1 MALQHRFQAGLD
13 RREWWLAARVDG
25 KDRGRKAIGPGHA
38 WLAQRKGFFG
48 TLQGGVARVLRWV
61 GHALIASPVLV
72 LLYWTLES
80 VNPLLAGWVVVLFV
94 CTVVA
99 FFAAL
104 NVFIVLA
111 MIRYVLDS
119 QLTLQLWSDDAES
132 QRAAEAL
139 LFPEGT
145 RPTSKTGQVISI
157 GAPADGGIVLRE
169 LVSRA
174 RHVRVLEACDFAIRT
189 ESDELVVVRMEDAPL
204 LLAAREPG
212 TGLLLPE
219 GTRGA
224 LATAGITHPERER
237 GLHTHVVRIGDRVT
251 VTGIEDTPIPRTD
264 RFELGG
270 ELRGVKNSDL
280 PSAPYRGARGDT
292 ALLLHANSGVPML
305 ITREARS

>member
-25 KDRGRKAIGPGHA
+25 KDRARREIGAGHA
-38 WLAQRKGFFG
+38 WLAQRQGFFG
-48 TLQGGVARVLRWV
+48 SVQGGVARVLRWV

-72 LLYWTLES
+72 LLYWSLRS

-94 CTVVA
+94 CAVVA

-104 NVFIVLA
+104 NLFIVVA

-119 QLTLQLWSDDAES
+119 QLTLHLWSADAES
-132 QRAAEAL
+132 EAAAGAL
-139 LFPEGT
+139 LFPDDT
-145 RPTSKTGQVISI
+145 RPTSKTGRVISI
-157 GAPADGGIVLRE
+157 GAPADGDIVLRE

-189 ESDELVVVRMEDAPL
+189 DGDELVVVRMEDAPL
-204 LLAAREPG
+204 LLAEREPS
-212 TGLLLPE
+212 TGLLLPS
-219 GTRGA
+219 GTRAA
-224 LATAGITHPERER
+224 LAESGITHPERER
-237 GLHTHVVRIGDRVT
+237 GLHMNVVRVGDRVT

-270 ELRGVKNSDL
+270 ELRGVKNSDT
-280 PSAPYRGARGDT
+280 PNAPYRGARGDT
-292 ALLLHANSGVPML
+292 ALLLHCNTGVPML
-305 ITREARS
+305 IVREARP